1 MYHITL
7 IIFENCMI
15 KILNYSKVD
24 LYELARYVNKQA
36 KAKGA
41 SESDVEIDVDAGT
54 SVSVRL
60 KELESI
66 ALNND
71 KSLSITV
78 YFGKKR
84 GVATTS
90 DFSKEAMESCLNA
103 ACDIAKFT
111 AEDKAFGL
119 PSEKLFPK
127 KEIELD
133 LYHPFDDSQDS
144 MIAKA
149 LVAEKAALSFDK
161 RINNS
166 EGANFSTSNNL
177 FVQANSNGFIGGF
190 PSSRHTISCS
200 VIAKDSSGMQ
210 RDYSYSNARKIS
222 NLQSLEEVG
231 ETSAQRAL
239 NRLMPKPI
247 KTGRYPVIF
256 ESQIATSLI
265 SSIVSA
271 SSGTNQYRKTS
282 FLLNSLDKKI
292 ASENLTINED
302 PYLRYGN
309 ATTYF
314 DGEGVYVKPR
324 VVVDKGYL
332 KGYFLSSY
340 SARRLKMETTG
351 NAGGAHNLIANSSN
365 LSFKELIKKMRRGL
379 IVTELMGQ
387 GLNMV
392 TGDYSRGVAGFW
404 VEGGVIEHPVEEIT
418 IAGNMKDMLLN
429 ITDIGNDTYKNGSQ
443 YIGSVLIGEMTIA
456 SGDK

>member
-1 MYHITL
+1 
-7 IIFENCMI
+7 MI
-15 KILNYSKVD
+15 KILNYSQDD

-41 SESDVEIDVDAGT
+41 SESDVEIDVDSGT

-60 KELESI
+60 KELESVS
-66 ALNND
+66 LNND

-84 GVATTS
+84 GIATTS
-90 DFSKEAMESCLNA
+90 DFSNDAIESCLAA

-111 AEDKAFGL
+111 GEDKAFGL
-119 PSEKLFPK
+119 ASSKLYPK

-133 LYHPFDDSQDS
+133 LYHPFADSHDA
-144 MIAKA
+144 MIVKA

-161 RINNS
+161 RISNS

-210 RDYSYSNARKIS
+210 RDYSYSNSRKIS
-222 NLQSLEEVG
+222 NLQPLEKVG

-256 ESQIATSLI
+256 ESQVATSLI

-302 PYLRYGN
+302 PYLKHGN

-324 VVVDKGYL
+324 VVVDKGFL

-351 NAGGAHNLIANSSN
+351 NAGGAHNLIASSSSN
-365 LSFKELIKKMRRGL
+365 SFKELLKKMGRGL
-379 IVTELMGQ
+379 VVTELMGQ

-404 VEGGVIEHPVEEIT
+404 VEEGVIVHAVEEIT
-418 IAGNMKDMLLN
+418 IAGNMRDMLLN
-429 ITDIGNDTYKNGSQ
+429 ISNIGNDTYRNGSQ
-443 YIGSVLIGEMTIA
+443 YIGSVLIDVMTVA
-456 SGDK
+456 SGK

>member
-7 IIFENCMI
+7 IILKNRMI
-15 KILNYSKVD
+15 KILNYSQDD
-24 LYELARYVNKQA
+24 LYDLARYVNKQA

-41 SESDVEIDVDAGT
+41 SESEVEIDVDSGT

-60 KELESI
+60 KELESVT
-66 ALNND
+66 LNND

-84 GVATTS
+84 GIATTS
-90 DFSKEAMESCLNA
+90 DFSKEAIESCLAA

-111 AEDKAFGL
+111 GEDKAFGL
-119 PSEKLFPK
+119 ASSKLYPK
-127 KEIELD
+127 KDIELD
-133 LYHPFDDSQDS
+133 LYHPFEDSQDA
-144 MIAKA
+144 MIAKV
-149 LVAEKAALSFDK
+149 LVVEKTALSFDK
-161 RINNS
+161 RISNS

-210 RDYSYSNARKIS
+210 RDYSYSNSRKIS
-222 NLQSLEEVG
+222 NLQSLEEIG

-256 ESQIATSLI
+256 ESQVATSLI

-271 SSGTNQYRKTS
+271 SSGSNQYRKSS

-292 ASENLTINED
+292 ASENLSINED
-302 PYLRYGN
+302 PYLKHGN

-324 VVVDKGYL
+324 VVVDKGFL

-340 SARRLKMETTG
+340 SARRLKMQTTG
-351 NAGGAHNLIANSSN
+351 NAGGAHNLIASSSSH
-365 LSFKELIKKMRRGL
+365 SFKELIKKMGRGL
-379 IVTELMGQ
+379 VVTELMGQ

-404 VEGGVIEHPVEEIT
+404 VEEGVIVHAVEEIT
-418 IAGNMKDMLLN
+418 IAGNMRDMLLN
-429 ITDIGNDTYKNGSQ
+429 ISNIGNDTYKNGSQ
-443 YIGSVLIGEMTIA
+443 YIGSVLIDEMTIA
-456 SGDK
+456 SGK

>member
-7 IIFENCMI
+7 IILKNRMI
-15 KILNYSKVD
+15 KILNYSQDD
-24 LYELARYVNKQA
+24 LYDLARYVNKQA
-36 KAKGA
+36 QAKGA
-41 SESDVEIDVDAGT
+41 SESEVEIDVDSGT

-60 KELESI
+60 KELESVT
-66 ALNND
+66 LNND

-84 GVATTS
+84 GIATTS
-90 DFSKEAMESCLNA
+90 DFSKEAIESCLAA

-111 AEDKAFGL
+111 GEDKAFGL
-119 PSEKLFPK
+119 ASSKLYPK
-127 KEIELD
+127 KDIELD
-133 LYHPFDDSQDS
+133 LYHPFEDSHDA
-144 MIAKA
+144 MIAKV
-149 LVAEKAALSFDK
+149 LVVEKTALSFDK
-161 RINNS
+161 RISNS

-210 RDYSYSNARKIS
+210 RDYSYSNSRKIS
-222 NLQSLEEVG
+222 NLQPLEKVG

-256 ESQIATSLI
+256 ESQVATSLI

-302 PYLRYGN
+302 PYLRHGN

-324 VVVDKGYL
+324 VVVDKGFL

-340 SARRLKMETTG
+340 SARRLKMQTTG
-351 NAGGAHNLIANSSN
+351 NAGGAHNLIASFSSH
-365 LSFKELIKKMRRGL
+365 SFKELIKKMGRGL
-379 IVTELMGQ
+379 VVTELMGQ

-404 VEGGVIEHPVEEIT
+404 VEEGVIVHAVEEIT
-418 IAGNMKDMLLN
+418 IAGNMRDMLLN
-429 ITDIGNDTYKNGSQ
+429 ISNIGNDTYKNGSQ
-443 YIGSVLIGEMTIA
+443 YIGSVLIDEMTIA
-456 SGDK
+456 SGN

>member
-1 MYHITL
+1 
-7 IIFENCMI
+7 MI
-15 KILNYSKVD
+15 KILNYSQDD
-24 LYELARYVNKQA
+24 LYDLARYVNKQA
-36 KAKGA
+36 QAKGA
-41 SESDVEIDVDAGT
+41 SESEVEIDVDSGT

-60 KELESI
+60 KELESVT
-66 ALNND
+66 LNND

-84 GVATTS
+84 GIATTS
-90 DFSKEAMESCLNA
+90 DFSKEAIESCLAA

-111 AEDKAFGL
+111 GEDKAFGL
-119 PSEKLFPK
+119 ASSKLYPK
-127 KEIELD
+127 KDIELD
-133 LYHPFDDSQDS
+133 LYHPFEDSQGA
-144 MIAKA
+144 MIAKV
-149 LVAEKAALSFDK
+149 LVVEKTALSFDK
-161 RINNS
+161 RISNS

-210 RDYSYSNARKIS
+210 RDYSYSNSRKIS
-222 NLQSLEEVG
+222 NLQSLEEIG

-256 ESQIATSLI
+256 ESQVATSLV

-271 SSGTNQYRKTS
+271 SSGSNQYRKTS

-302 PYLRYGN
+302 PYLRHGS

-314 DGEGVYVKPR
+314 DGEGVYLKPR
-324 VVVDKGYL
+324 VVVDKGFL

-340 SARRLKMETTG
+340 SARRLKMQTTG
-351 NAGGAHNLIANSSN
+351 NAGGAHNLITSSSSH
-365 LSFKELIKKMRRGL
+365 SFKELIKKMGRGL
-379 IVTELMGQ
+379 VVTELMGQ

-392 TGDYSRGVAGFW
+392 TGDYSRGVVGFW
-404 VEGGVIEHPVEEIT
+404 VEEGVIVHAVEEIT
-418 IAGNMKDMLLN
+418 IAGNMRDMLLN
-429 ITDIGNDTYKNGSQ
+429 ISNIGNDTYKNGSQ
-443 YIGSVLIGEMTIA
+443 YIGSVLIDEMTIA
-456 SGDK
+456 SGK

>member
-7 IIFENCMI
+7 IILKNRMI
-15 KILNYSKVD
+15 KILNYSQDD
-24 LYELARYVNKQA
+24 LYDLARYVNKQA
-36 KAKGA
+36 QAKGA
-41 SESDVEIDVDAGT
+41 SESEVEIDVDSGT

-60 KELESI
+60 KELESVT
-66 ALNND
+66 LNND

-84 GVATTS
+84 GIATTS
-90 DFSKEAMESCLNA
+90 DFSKEAIESCLAA

-111 AEDKAFGL
+111 GEDKAFGL
-119 PSEKLFPK
+119 ASSKLYPK
-127 KEIELD
+127 KDIELD
-133 LYHPFDDSQDS
+133 LYHPFEDSQDA
-144 MIAKA
+144 MIAKV
-149 LVAEKAALSFDK
+149 LVVEKTALSFDK
-161 RINNS
+161 RISNS

-210 RDYSYSNARKIS
+210 RDYSYSNSRKIS
-222 NLQSLEEVG
+222 NLQSLEEIG

-256 ESQIATSLI
+256 ESQVATSLV

-271 SSGTNQYRKTS
+271 SSGSNQYRKTT

-302 PYLRYGN
+302 PYLRHGN

-324 VVVDKGYL
+324 VVVDKGFL

-340 SARRLKMETTG
+340 SARRLKMQTTG
-351 NAGGAHNLIANSSN
+351 NAGGAHNLIASSSSH
-365 LSFKELIKKMRRGL
+365 SFKELIKKMGRGL
-379 IVTELMGQ
+379 VVTELMGQ

-404 VEGGVIEHPVEEIT
+404 VEEGVIVHAVEEIT
-418 IAGNMKDMLLN
+418 IAGNMRDMLLN
-429 ITDIGNDTYKNGSQ
+429 ISNIGNDTYKNGSQ
-443 YIGSVLIGEMTIA
+443 YIGSVLIDEMTIA
-456 SGDK
+456 SGK

>member
-7 IIFENCMI
+7 IILKNRMI
-15 KILNYSKVD
+15 KILNYSQDD
-24 LYELARYVNKQA
+24 LYDLARYVNKQA

-41 SESDVEIDVDAGT
+41 SESEVEIDVDSGT

-60 KELESI
+60 KELESVT
-66 ALNND
+66 LNND

-84 GVATTS
+84 GIATTS
-90 DFSKEAMESCLNA
+90 DFSKEAIESCLAA

-111 AEDKAFGL
+111 GEDKAFGL
-119 PSEKLFPK
+119 ASSKLYPK
-127 KEIELD
+127 KDIELD
-133 LYHPFDDSQDS
+133 LYHPFEDSHDA
-144 MIAKA
+144 MIAKV
-149 LVAEKAALSFDK
+149 LVVEKTALSFDK
-161 RINNS
+161 RISNS

-210 RDYSYSNARKIS
+210 RDYSYSNSRKIS
-222 NLQSLEEVG
+222 NLQSLEEIG

-256 ESQIATSLI
+256 ESQVATSLV

-271 SSGTNQYRKTS
+271 SSGSNQYRKTS

-302 PYLRYGN
+302 PYLRHGN

-324 VVVDKGYL
+324 VVVDKGFL

-340 SARRLKMETTG
+340 SARRLKMQTTG
-351 NAGGAHNLIANSSN
+351 NAGGAHNLIASSSSH
-365 LSFKELIKKMRRGL
+365 SFKELIKKMGRGL
-379 IVTELMGQ
+379 VVTELMGQ

-404 VEGGVIEHPVEEIT
+404 VEEGVIVHAVEEIT
-418 IAGNMKDMLLN
+418 IAGNMRDMLLN
-429 ITDIGNDTYKNGSQ
+429 ISNIGNDTYKNGSQ
-443 YIGSVLIGEMTIA
+443 YIGSVLIDEMTIA
-456 SGDK
+456 SGK

>member
-7 IIFENCMI
+7 IILKNRMI
-15 KILNYSKVD
+15 KILNYSQDD
-24 LYELARYVNKQA
+24 LYDLARYVNKQA
-36 KAKGA
+36 QAKGA
-41 SESDVEIDVDAGT
+41 SESEVEIDVDSGT

-60 KELESI
+60 KELESVT
-66 ALNND
+66 LNND

-84 GVATTS
+84 GIATTS
-90 DFSKEAMESCLNA
+90 DFSKEAIESCLAA

-111 AEDKAFGL
+111 GEDKAFGL
-119 PSEKLFPK
+119 ASSKLYPK
-127 KEIELD
+127 KDIELD
-133 LYHPFDDSQDS
+133 LYHPFEDSHDA
-144 MIAKA
+144 MIAKV
-149 LVAEKAALSFDK
+149 LVVEKTALSFDK
-161 RINNS
+161 RISNS

-210 RDYSYSNARKIS
+210 RDYSYSNSRKIS
-222 NLQSLEEVG
+222 NLQSLEEIG

-256 ESQIATSLI
+256 ESQVATSLV

-271 SSGTNQYRKTS
+271 SSGSNQYRKTS

-302 PYLRYGN
+302 PYLRHGN

-324 VVVDKGYL
+324 VVVDKGFL

-340 SARRLKMETTG
+340 SARRLKMQTTG
-351 NAGGAHNLIANSSN
+351 NAGGAHNLIASSSSH
-365 LSFKELIKKMRRGL
+365 SFKELIKKMGRGL
-379 IVTELMGQ
+379 VVTELMGQ

-404 VEGGVIEHPVEEIT
+404 VEEGVIVHAVEEIT
-418 IAGNMKDMLLN
+418 IAGNMRDMLLN
-429 ITDIGNDTYKNGSQ
+429 ISNIGNDTYKNGSQ
-443 YIGSVLIGEMTIA
+443 YIGSVLIDEMTIA
-456 SGDK
+456 SGK

>member
-7 IIFENCMI
+7 IILKNRMI
-15 KILNYSKVD
+15 KILNYSQDD
-24 LYELARYVNKQA
+24 LYDLARYVNKQA
-36 KAKGA
+36 QAKGA
-41 SESDVEIDVDAGT
+41 SESEVEIDVDSGT

-60 KELESI
+60 KELESVT
-66 ALNND
+66 LNND

-84 GVATTS
+84 GIATTS
-90 DFSKEAMESCLNA
+90 DFSKEAIESCLAA

-111 AEDKAFGL
+111 GEDKAFGL
-119 PSEKLFPK
+119 ASSKLYPK
-127 KEIELD
+127 KDIELD
-133 LYHPFDDSQDS
+133 LYHPFEDSQDA
-144 MIAKA
+144 MIAKV
-149 LVAEKAALSFDK
+149 LVVEKTALSFDK
-161 RINNS
+161 RISNS

-210 RDYSYSNARKIS
+210 RDYSYSNSRKIS
-222 NLQSLEEVG
+222 NLQSLEEIG

-256 ESQIATSLI
+256 ESQVATSLV

-271 SSGTNQYRKTS
+271 SSGSNQYRKTS

-302 PYLRYGN
+302 PYLRHGN

-324 VVVDKGYL
+324 VVVDKGFL

-340 SARRLKMETTG
+340 SARRLKMQTTG
-351 NAGGAHNLIANSSN
+351 NAGGAHNLIASSSSH
-365 LSFKELIKKMRRGL
+365 SFKELIKKMGRGL
-379 IVTELMGQ
+379 VVTELMGQ

-392 TGDYSRGVAGFW
+392 TGDYSRGVA
-404 VEGGVIEHPVEEIT
+404 
-418 IAGNMKDMLLN
+418 
-429 ITDIGNDTYKNGSQ
+429 
-443 YIGSVLIGEMTIA
+443 
-456 SGDK
+456 

>member
-7 IIFENCMI
+7 IILKNRMI
-15 KILNYSKVD
+15 KILNYSQDD
-24 LYELARYVNKQA
+24 LYDLARYVNKQA

-41 SESDVEIDVDAGT
+41 SESEVEIDVDAGT

-66 ALNND
+66 TLNND

-84 GVATTS
+84 GIATTS
-90 DFSKEAMESCLNA
+90 DFSKEAIESCLAA

-111 AEDKAFGL
+111 GEDKAFGL
-119 PSEKLFPK
+119 ASSKLFPK
-127 KEIELD
+127 KEMELD
-133 LYHPFDDSQDS
+133 LYHPFEDSQDA
-144 MIAKA
+144 MIAKV
-149 LVAEKAALSFDK
+149 LVVEKTALSFDK
-161 RINNS
+161 KISNS

-210 RDYSYSNARKIS
+210 RDYSYSNSRKIT
-222 NLQSLEEVG
+222 NLQSLEEIG

-256 ESQIATSLI
+256 ESQVATSLV

-271 SSGTNQYRKTS
+271 SSGSNQYRKTS

-302 PYLRYGN
+302 PYLRHGN

-324 VVVDKGYL
+324 VVVDKGFL

-340 SARRLKMETTG
+340 SARRLKMQTTG
-351 NAGGAHNLIANSSN
+351 NAGGAHNLIASSSSH
-365 LSFKELIKKMRRGL
+365 SFKELIKKMGRGL

-404 VEGGVIEHPVEEIT
+404 VEEGAIVHAVEEIT
-418 IAGNMKDMLLN
+418 IAGNMRDMLLN
-429 ITDIGNDTYKNGSQ
+429 ISNIGNDTYKNGSQ
-443 YIGSVLIGEMTIA
+443 YIGSVLIDEMTIA
-456 SGDK
+456 SGK

>member
-1 MYHITL
+1 
-7 IIFENCMI
+7 MI
-15 KILNYSKVD
+15 KILNYSQDD
-24 LYELARYVNKQA
+24 LYDLARYVNKQA
-36 KAKGA
+36 QAKGA
-41 SESDVEIDVDAGT
+41 SESEVEIDVDSGT

-60 KELESI
+60 KELESVT
-66 ALNND
+66 LNND

-84 GVATTS
+84 GIATTS
-90 DFSKEAMESCLNA
+90 DFSKEAIEFCLAA

-111 AEDKAFGL
+111 GEDKAFGL
-119 PSEKLFPK
+119 ASSKLYPK
-127 KEIELD
+127 KDIELD
-133 LYHPFDDSQDS
+133 LYHPFEDSQDA
-144 MIAKA
+144 MIAKV
-149 LVAEKAALSFDK
+149 LVVEKTALSFDK
-161 RINNS
+161 RISNS

-210 RDYSYSNARKIS
+210 RDYSYSNSRKIS
-222 NLQSLEEVG
+222 NLQSLEEIG

-247 KTGRYPVIF
+247 KTDRYPVIF
-256 ESQIATSLI
+256 ESQVATSLV

-271 SSGTNQYRKTS
+271 SSGSNQYRKTS

-302 PYLRYGN
+302 PYLRHGN

-324 VVVDKGYL
+324 VVVDKGFL

-340 SARRLKMETTG
+340 SARRLKMQTTG
-351 NAGGAHNLIANSSN
+351 NAGGAHNLIASFSSH
-365 LSFKELIKKMRRGL
+365 SFKELIKKMGRGL
-379 IVTELMGQ
+379 VVTELMGQ

-404 VEGGVIEHPVEEIT
+404 VEEGVIVHAVEEIT
-418 IAGNMKDMLLN
+418 IAGNMRDMLLN
-429 ITDIGNDTYKNGSQ
+429 ISNIGNDTYKNGSQ
-443 YIGSVLIGEMTIA
+443 YIGSVLIDEMTIA
-456 SGDK
+456 SGK

>member
-7 IIFENCMI
+7 IILKNRMI
-15 KILNYSKVD
+15 KILNYSQDD
-24 LYELARYVNKQA
+24 LYDLARYVNKQA
-36 KAKGA
+36 QAKGA
-41 SESDVEIDVDAGT
+41 SETEVEIDVDSGT

-60 KELESI
+60 KELESVT
-66 ALNND
+66 LNND

-84 GVATTS
+84 GIATTS
-90 DFSKEAMESCLNA
+90 DFSKEAIESCLAA

-111 AEDKAFGL
+111 GEDKAFGL
-119 PSEKLFPK
+119 ASSKLYPK
-127 KEIELD
+127 KDIELD
-133 LYHPFDDSQDS
+133 LYHPFEDSQDA
-144 MIAKA
+144 MIAKV
-149 LVAEKAALSFDK
+149 LIVEKTALSFDK
-161 RINNS
+161 RISNS

-210 RDYSYSNARKIS
+210 RDYSYSNSRKIS
-222 NLQSLEEVG
+222 NLQSLEEIG

-256 ESQIATSLI
+256 ESQVATSLV

-271 SSGTNQYRKTS
+271 SSGSNQYRKTS

-302 PYLRYGN
+302 PYLKHGN

-324 VVVDKGYL
+324 VVVDKGFL

-340 SARRLKMETTG
+340 SARRLKMQTTG
-351 NAGGAHNLIANSSN
+351 NAGGAHNLIASFSSH
-365 LSFKELIKKMRRGL
+365 SFKELIKKMGRGL
-379 IVTELMGQ
+379 VVTELMGQ

-404 VEGGVIEHPVEEIT
+404 VEEGVIVHAVEEIT
-418 IAGNMKDMLLN
+418 IAGNMRDMLLN
-429 ITDIGNDTYKNGSQ
+429 ISNIGNDTYKNGSQ
-443 YIGSVLIGEMTIA
+443 YIGSVLIDEMTIA
-456 SGDK
+456 SGK

>member
-7 IIFENCMI
+7 IILKNRMI
-15 KILNYSKVD
+15 KILNYSQDD
-24 LYELARYVNKQA
+24 LYDLARYVNKQA

-41 SESDVEIDVDAGT
+41 SESEVEIDVDAGT

-66 ALNND
+66 TLNND

-84 GVATTS
+84 GIATTS
-90 DFSKEAMESCLNA
+90 DFSKEAIESCLAA

-111 AEDKAFGL
+111 GEDKAFGL
-119 PSEKLFPK
+119 ASSKLYPK
-127 KEIELD
+127 KEMELD
-133 LYHPFDDSQDS
+133 LYHPFEDSQDA
-144 MIAKA
+144 MIAKV
-149 LVAEKAALSFDK
+149 LVVEKTALSFDK
-161 RINNS
+161 KISNS

-210 RDYSYSNARKIS
+210 RDYSYSNSRKIT
-222 NLQSLEEVG
+222 NLQSLEEIG

-256 ESQIATSLI
+256 ESQVATSLV

-271 SSGTNQYRKTS
+271 SSGSNQYRKTS

-302 PYLRYGN
+302 PYLRHGN

-324 VVVDKGYL
+324 VVVDKGFL

-340 SARRLKMETTG
+340 SARRLKMQTTG
-351 NAGGAHNLIANSSN
+351 NAGGAHNLIASSSSH
-365 LSFKELIKKMRRGL
+365 SFKELIKKMGRGL

-404 VEGGVIEHPVEEIT
+404 VEEGAIVHAVEEIT
-418 IAGNMKDMLLN
+418 IAGNMRDMLLN
-429 ITDIGNDTYKNGSQ
+429 ISNIGNDTYKNGSQ
-443 YIGSVLIGEMTIA
+443 YIGSVLIDEMTIA
-456 SGDK
+456 SGK

>member
-7 IIFENCMI
+7 IILKNRMI
-15 KILNYSKVD
+15 KILNYSQDD
-24 LYELARYVNKQA
+24 LYDLARYVNKQA
-36 KAKGA
+36 QAKGA
-41 SESDVEIDVDAGT
+41 SETEVEIDVDSGT

-60 KELESI
+60 KELESVT
-66 ALNND
+66 LNND

-84 GVATTS
+84 GIATTS
-90 DFSKEAMESCLNA
+90 DFSKEAIESCLTA

-111 AEDKAFGL
+111 GEDKAFGL
-119 PSEKLFPK
+119 ASSKLFPK

-133 LYHPFDDSQDS
+133 LYHPFKDSQDA
-144 MIAKA
+144 MVAKV
-149 LVAEKAALSFDK
+149 LVVEKTALSFDK
-161 RINNS
+161 RISNS

-210 RDYSYSNARKIS
+210 RDYSYSNSRKIS
-222 NLQSLEEVG
+222 NLQSLEEIG

-256 ESQIATSLI
+256 ESQVATSLV

-271 SSGTNQYRKTS
+271 SSGSNQYRKTS

-302 PYLRYGN
+302 PYLRHGN

-324 VVVDKGYL
+324 VVVDKGFL

-340 SARRLKMETTG
+340 SARRLKMQTTG
-351 NAGGAHNLIANSSN
+351 NAGGAHNLIASFSSH
-365 LSFKELIKKMRRGL
+365 SFKELIQKMGRGL
-379 IVTELMGQ
+379 VVTELMGQ

-404 VEGGVIEHPVEEIT
+404 VEEGVIVHAVEEIT
-418 IAGNMKDMLLN
+418 IAGNMRDMLLN
-429 ITDIGNDTYKNGSQ
+429 ISNIGNDTYKNGSQ
-443 YIGSVLIGEMTIA
+443 YIGSVLIDEMTIA
-456 SGDK
+456 SGK

>member
-7 IIFENCMI
+7 IILKNRMI
-15 KILNYSKVD
+15 KILNYSQDD
-24 LYELARYVNKQA
+24 LYDLARYVNKQA
-36 KAKGA
+36 QAKGA
-41 SESDVEIDVDAGT
+41 SESEVEIDVDSGT

-60 KELESI
+60 KELESVT
-66 ALNND
+66 LNND

-84 GVATTS
+84 GIATTS
-90 DFSKEAMESCLNA
+90 DFSKEAIESCLAA

-111 AEDKAFGL
+111 GEDKAFGL
-119 PSEKLFPK
+119 ASSKLYPK
-127 KEIELD
+127 KDIELD
-133 LYHPFDDSQDS
+133 LYHPFEDSQDA
-144 MIAKA
+144 MIAKV
-149 LVAEKAALSFDK
+149 LVVEKTALSFDK
-161 RINNS
+161 RISNS

-210 RDYSYSNARKIS
+210 RDYSYSNSRKIS
-222 NLQSLEEVG
+222 NLQSLEEIG

-256 ESQIATSLI
+256 ESQVATSLV

-271 SSGTNQYRKTS
+271 SSGSNQYRKTS

-302 PYLRYGN
+302 PYLRHGN

-324 VVVDKGYL
+324 VVVDKGFL

-340 SARRLKMETTG
+340 SARRLKMQTTG
-351 NAGGAHNLIANSSN
+351 NAGGAHNLIASSSSH
-365 LSFKELIKKMRRGL
+365 SFKELIKKMGRGL
-379 IVTELMGQ
+379 VVTELMGQ

-404 VEGGVIEHPVEEIT
+404 VEEGAIVHAVEEIT
-418 IAGNMKDMLLN
+418 IAGNMRDMLLN
-429 ITDIGNDTYKNGSQ
+429 ISNIGNDTYKNGSQ
-443 YIGSVLIGEMTIA
+443 YIGSVLIDEMTIA
-456 SGDK
+456 SGK

>member
-7 IIFENCMI
+7 IILKNRMI
-15 KILNYSKVD
+15 KILNYSQDD
-24 LYELARYVNKQA
+24 LYDLARYVNKQA
-36 KAKGA
+36 QAKGA
-41 SESDVEIDVDAGT
+41 SESEVEIDVDSGT

-60 KELESI
+60 KELESVT
-66 ALNND
+66 LNND

-84 GVATTS
+84 GIATTS
-90 DFSKEAMESCLNA
+90 DFSKEAIESCLAA

-111 AEDKAFGL
+111 GEDKAFGL
-119 PSEKLFPK
+119 ASSKLYPK
-127 KEIELD
+127 KDIELD
-133 LYHPFDDSQDS
+133 LYHPFEDSHDA
-144 MIAKA
+144 MIAKV
-149 LVAEKAALSFDK
+149 LVVEKTALSFDK
-161 RINNS
+161 RISNS

-210 RDYSYSNARKIS
+210 RDYSYSNSRKIS
-222 NLQSLEEVG
+222 NLQSLEEIG

-256 ESQIATSLI
+256 ESQVATSLV

-271 SSGTNQYRKTS
+271 SSGSNQYRKTS

-302 PYLRYGN
+302 PYLRHGN

-324 VVVDKGYL
+324 VVVDKGFL

-340 SARRLKMETTG
+340 SARRLKMQTTG
-351 NAGGAHNLIANSSN
+351 NAGGAHNLIASFSSH
-365 LSFKELIKKMRRGL
+365 SFKELIKKMGRGL

-404 VEGGVIEHPVEEIT
+404 VEEGVIVHAVEEIT
-418 IAGNMKDMLLN
+418 IAGNMRDMLLN
-429 ITDIGNDTYKNGSQ
+429 ISNIGNDTYKNGSQ
-443 YIGSVLIGEMTIA
+443 YIGSVLIDEMTIA
-456 SGDK
+456 SGK

>member
-7 IIFENCMI
+7 TILKNRMI
-15 KILNYSKVD
+15 KILNYSQDD
-24 LYELARYVNKQA
+24 LYDLARYVNKQA
-36 KAKGA
+36 QAKGA
-41 SESDVEIDVDAGT
+41 SESEVEIDVDSGT

-60 KELESI
+60 KELESVT
-66 ALNND
+66 LNND

-84 GVATTS
+84 GIATTS
-90 DFSKEAMESCLNA
+90 DFSKEAIESCLTA

-111 AEDKAFGL
+111 GEDKAFGL
-119 PSEKLFPK
+119 ASSKLYPK
-127 KEIELD
+127 KDIELD
-133 LYHPFDDSQDS
+133 LYHPFEDSQDA
-144 MIAKA
+144 MIAKV
-149 LVAEKAALSFDK
+149 LVVEKTALSFDK
-161 RINNS
+161 RISNS

-210 RDYSYSNARKIS
+210 RDYSYSNSRKIS
-222 NLQSLEEVG
+222 NLQSLEEIG

-256 ESQIATSLI
+256 ESQVATSLV

-271 SSGTNQYRKTS
+271 SSGSNQYRKTS

-302 PYLRYGN
+302 PYLRHGN

-324 VVVDKGYL
+324 VVVDKGFL

-340 SARRLKMETTG
+340 SARRLKMQTTG
-351 NAGGAHNLIANSSN
+351 NAGGAHNLIASSSSH
-365 LSFKELIKKMRRGL
+365 SFKELIKKMGRGL
-379 IVTELMGQ
+379 VVTELMGQ

-404 VEGGVIEHPVEEIT
+404 VEEGVIVHAVEEIT
-418 IAGNMKDMLLN
+418 IAGNMRDMLLN
-429 ITDIGNDTYKNGSQ
+429 ISNIGNDTYKNGSQ
-443 YIGSVLIGEMTIA
+443 YIGSVLIDEMTIA
-456 SGDK
+456 SGK

>member
-7 IIFENCMI
+7 IILKNRMI
-15 KILNYSKVD
+15 KILNYSQDD
-24 LYELARYVNKQA
+24 LYDLARYVNKQA
-36 KAKGA
+36 QAKGA
-41 SESDVEIDVDAGT
+41 SESEVEIDVDSGT

-60 KELESI
+60 KELESVT
-66 ALNND
+66 LNND

-84 GVATTS
+84 GIATTS
-90 DFSKEAMESCLNA
+90 DFSKEAIESCLAA

-111 AEDKAFGL
+111 GEDKAFGL
-119 PSEKLFPK
+119 ASSKLYPK
-127 KEIELD
+127 KDIELD
-133 LYHPFDDSQDS
+133 LYHPFEDSQDA
-144 MIAKA
+144 MIAKV
-149 LVAEKAALSFDK
+149 LVVEKTALSFDK
-161 RINNS
+161 RISNS

-210 RDYSYSNARKIS
+210 RDYSYSNSRKIS
-222 NLQSLEEVG
+222 NLQSLEEIG

-256 ESQIATSLI
+256 ESQVATSLI

-271 SSGTNQYRKTS
+271 SSGSNQYRKSS

-292 ASENLTINED
+292 ASENLSINED
-302 PYLRYGN
+302 PYLKHGN

-324 VVVDKGYL
+324 VVVEKGFL

-340 SARRLKMETTG
+340 SARRLKMQTTG
-351 NAGGAHNLIANSSN
+351 NAGGAHNLIASSSSH
-365 LSFKELIKKMRRGL
+365 SFKELIKKMGRGL
-379 IVTELMGQ
+379 VVTELMGQ

-404 VEGGVIEHPVEEIT
+404 VEEGVIVHAVEEIT
-418 IAGNMKDMLLN
+418 IAGNMRDMLLN
-429 ITDIGNDTYKNGSQ
+429 ISNIGNDTYKNGSQ
-443 YIGSVLIGEMTIA
+443 YIGSVLIDEMTIA
-456 SGDK
+456 SGK

>member
-1 MYHITL
+1 
-7 IIFENCMI
+7 MI
-15 KILNYSKVD
+15 KILNYSQDD
-24 LYELARYVNKQA
+24 LYDLARYVNKQA
-36 KAKGA
+36 QAKGA
-41 SESDVEIDVDAGT
+41 SESEVEIDVDSGT

-60 KELESI
+60 KELESVT
-66 ALNND
+66 LNND

-84 GVATTS
+84 GIATTS
-90 DFSKEAMESCLNA
+90 DFSKEAIESCLAA

-111 AEDKAFGL
+111 GEDKAFGL
-119 PSEKLFPK
+119 ASSKLYPK
-127 KEIELD
+127 KDIELD
-133 LYHPFDDSQDS
+133 LYHPFEDSHDA
-144 MIAKA
+144 MIAKV
-149 LVAEKAALSFDK
+149 LVVEKTALSFDK
-161 RINNS
+161 RISNS

-210 RDYSYSNARKIS
+210 RDYSYSNSRKIS
-222 NLQSLEEVG
+222 NLQSLEEIG

-256 ESQIATSLI
+256 ESQVATSLV

-271 SSGTNQYRKTS
+271 SSGSNQYRKTS

-302 PYLRYGN
+302 PYLRHGN

-324 VVVDKGYL
+324 VVVDKGFL

-340 SARRLKMETTG
+340 SARRLKMQTTG
-351 NAGGAHNLIANSSN
+351 NAGGAHNLIASSSSH
-365 LSFKELIKKMRRGL
+365 SFKELIKKMGRGL
-379 IVTELMGQ
+379 VVTELMGQ

-404 VEGGVIEHPVEEIT
+404 VEEGVIVHAVEEIT
-418 IAGNMKDMLLN
+418 IAGNMRDMLLN
-429 ITDIGNDTYKNGSQ
+429 ISNIGNDTYKNGSQ
-443 YIGSVLIGEMTIA
+443 YIGSVLIDEMTIA
-456 SGDK
+456 SGN

>member
-1 MYHITL
+1 
-7 IIFENCMI
+7 MI
-15 KILNYSKVD
+15 KILNYAQAD
-24 LYELARYVNKQA
+24 LYELAESVNKQA
-36 KAKGA
+36 RAKGA
-41 SESDVEIDVDAGT
+41 SESDVEIDIDSGT
-54 SVSVRL
+54 SVSVRM
-60 KELESI
+60 KKLESVS
-66 ALNND
+66 LNND

-90 DFSKEAMESCLNA
+90 DFSKDAITSCIEA

-111 AEDKAFGL
+111 GEDKAFGL
-119 PSEKLFPK
+119 ASSALFPK
-127 KEIELD
+127 KKIELD
-133 LYHPFDDSQDS
+133 LYHPFEESQDS
-144 MIAKA
+144 MITKA
-149 LVAEKAALSFDK
+149 LTAEKAALGFDK
-161 RINNS
+161 RVSNS

-190 PSSRHTISCS
+190 PSSRHIISCS
-200 VIAKDSSGMQ
+200 VIAKDNSGMQ

-222 NLQSLEEVG
+222 NLKALKEVG
-231 ETSAQRAL
+231 EDSAKRAL
-239 NRLMPKPI
+239 MRLMPKPI

-256 ESQIATSLI
+256 ESRVATSLL

-282 FLLNSLDKKI
+282 FLLNSLNKKI
-292 ASENLTINED
+292 ASESLTVHED
-302 PYLRYGN
+302 PYLKHGN

-314 DGEGVYVKPR
+314 DGDGVHVKPR
-324 VVVDKGYL
+324 IVIDKGYL

-351 NAGGAHNLIANSSN
+351 NAGGAHNLIVNSS
-365 LSFKELIKKMRRGL
+365 SFTFERLLKKMGRGL
-379 IVTELMGQ
+379 VVTELLGQ

-404 VEGGVIEHPVEEIT
+404 VENGAIVHPVEEIT

-429 ITDIGNDTYKNGSQ
+429 ISNIGNDTYINSSQ
-443 YIGSVLIGEMTIA
+443 YIGSVLIDDMTIA
-456 SGDK
+456 SGN

>member
-1 MYHITL
+1 
-7 IIFENCMI
+7 MI
-15 KILNYSKVD
+15 KILNYSQDD
-24 LYELARYVNKQA
+24 LYDLARYVNKQA
-36 KAKGA
+36 QAKGA
-41 SESDVEIDVDAGT
+41 SESEVEIDVDSGT

-60 KELESI
+60 KELESVT
-66 ALNND
+66 LNND

-84 GVATTS
+84 GIATTS
-90 DFSKEAMESCLNA
+90 DFSKEAIESCLAA

-111 AEDKAFGL
+111 GEDKAFGL
-119 PSEKLFPK
+119 ASSKLYPK
-127 KEIELD
+127 KDIELD
-133 LYHPFDDSQDS
+133 LYHPFEDSQDA
-144 MIAKA
+144 MIAKV
-149 LVAEKAALSFDK
+149 LIVEKTALSFDK
-161 RINNS
+161 RISNS

-210 RDYSYSNARKIS
+210 RDYSYSNSRKIS
-222 NLQSLEEVG
+222 NLQSLEEIG

-256 ESQIATSLI
+256 ESQVATSLI

-271 SSGTNQYRKTS
+271 SSGSNQYRKSS

-292 ASENLTINED
+292 ASENLSINED
-302 PYLRYGN
+302 PYLKHGN

-324 VVVDKGYL
+324 VVVDKGFL

-340 SARRLKMETTG
+340 SARRLKMQTTG
-351 NAGGAHNLIANSSN
+351 NAGGAHNLIASSSSH
-365 LSFKELIKKMRRGL
+365 SFKELIKKMGRGL
-379 IVTELMGQ
+379 VVTELMGQ

-404 VEGGVIEHPVEEIT
+404 VEEGVIVHAVEEIT
-418 IAGNMKDMLLN
+418 IAGNMRDMLLN
-429 ITDIGNDTYKNGSQ
+429 ISNIGNDTYKNGSQ
-443 YIGSVLIGEMTIA
+443 YIGSVLIDEMTIA
-456 SGDK
+456 SGK

>member
-7 IIFENCMI
+7 IVFENCMI
-15 KILNYSKVD
+15 KILNYSKEA

-60 KELESI
+60 KELESVS
-66 ALNND
+66 LNND

-90 DFSKEAMESCLNA
+90 DFSKEAIELCLAA

-111 AEDKAFGL
+111 GEDQAFGL
-119 PSEKLFPK
+119 ASSKLFPK

-133 LYHPFDDSQDS
+133 LYHPFIDSQDA

-149 LVAEKAALSFDK
+149 LVAETAALSFDK

-166 EGANFSTSNNL
+166 EGANFTTSNNL

-231 ETSAQRAL
+231 ESSAQRAI

-256 ESQIATSLI
+256 ESQVATSLI

-302 PYLRYGN
+302 PYLKHGN

-324 VVVDKGYL
+324 VVVDKGFL
-332 KGYFLSSY
+332 RGYFLSSY
-340 SARRLKMETTG
+340 SARRLKMQTTG
-351 NAGGAHNLIANSSN
+351 NAGGAHNLVTTSSSH
-365 LSFKELIKKMRRGL
+365 SFKELLKKMGRGL
-379 IVTELMGQ
+379 LVTELMGQ
-387 GLNMV
+387 GLNIV

-404 VEGGVIEHPVEEIT
+404 VEEGAVVHPVEEIT
-418 IAGNMKDMLLN
+418 IAGNMRDMLLN
-429 ITDIGNDTYKNGSQ
+429 ISAIGNDTYKNGSQ
-443 YIGSVLIGEMTIA
+443 YVGSVLIDEMTIA
-456 SGDK
+456 SGK

>member
-7 IIFENCMI
+7 IILKNRMI
-15 KILNYSKVD
+15 KILNYSQDD
-24 LYELARYVNKQA
+24 LYDLARYVNKQA
-36 KAKGA
+36 QAKGA
-41 SESDVEIDVDAGT
+41 SESEVEIDVDSGT

-60 KELESI
+60 KELESVT
-66 ALNND
+66 LNND

-84 GVATTS
+84 GIATTS
-90 DFSKEAMESCLNA
+90 DFSKEAIESCLAA

-111 AEDKAFGL
+111 GEDKAFGL
-119 PSEKLFPK
+119 ASSKLYPK
-127 KEIELD
+127 KDIELD
-133 LYHPFDDSQDS
+133 LYHPFEDSQDA
-144 MIAKA
+144 MIAKV
-149 LVAEKAALSFDK
+149 LIVEKTALSFDK
-161 RINNS
+161 RISNS

-210 RDYSYSNARKIS
+210 RDYSYSNSRKIS
-222 NLQSLEEVG
+222 NLQSLEEIG

-256 ESQIATSLI
+256 ESQVATSLI

-271 SSGTNQYRKTS
+271 SSGSNQYRKSS

-292 ASENLTINED
+292 ASENLSINED
-302 PYLRYGN
+302 PYLKHGN

-324 VVVDKGYL
+324 VVVDKGFL

-340 SARRLKMETTG
+340 SARRLKMQTTG
-351 NAGGAHNLIANSSN
+351 NAGGAHNLIASSSSH
-365 LSFKELIKKMRRGL
+365 SFKELIKKMGRGL
-379 IVTELMGQ
+379 VVTELMGQ

-404 VEGGVIEHPVEEIT
+404 VEEGVIVHAVEEIT
-418 IAGNMKDMLLN
+418 IAGNMRDMLLN
-429 ITDIGNDTYKNGSQ
+429 ISNIGNDTYKNGSQ
-443 YIGSVLIGEMTIA
+443 YIGSVLIDEMTIA
-456 SGDK
+456 SGK

>member
-7 IIFENCMI
+7 IILKNRMI
-15 KILNYSKVD
+15 KILNYSQDD
-24 LYELARYVNKQA
+24 LYGLARYVNKQA
-36 KAKGA
+36 QAKGA
-41 SESDVEIDVDAGT
+41 SESEVEIDVDSGT

-60 KELESI
+60 KELESVT
-66 ALNND
+66 LNND

-84 GVATTS
+84 GIATTS
-90 DFSKEAMESCLNA
+90 DFSKEAIESCLAA

-111 AEDKAFGL
+111 GEDKAFGL
-119 PSEKLFPK
+119 ASSKLYPK
-127 KEIELD
+127 KDIELD
-133 LYHPFDDSQDS
+133 LYHPFEDSQDA
-144 MIAKA
+144 MIAKV
-149 LVAEKAALSFDK
+149 LVVEKTALSFDK
-161 RINNS
+161 RISNS

-210 RDYSYSNARKIS
+210 RDYSYSNSRKIS
-222 NLQSLEEVG
+222 NLQSLEEIG

-256 ESQIATSLI
+256 ESQVATSLI

-271 SSGTNQYRKTS
+271 SSGSNQYRKSS

-292 ASENLTINED
+292 ASENLSINED
-302 PYLRYGN
+302 PYLKHGN

-324 VVVDKGYL
+324 VVVDKGFL

-340 SARRLKMETTG
+340 SARRLKMQTTG
-351 NAGGAHNLIANSSN
+351 NAGGAHNLIASFSSH
-365 LSFKELIKKMRRGL
+365 SFKELIQKMGRGL
-379 IVTELMGQ
+379 VVTELMGQ

-404 VEGGVIEHPVEEIT
+404 VEEGVIVHAVEEIT
-418 IAGNMKDMLLN
+418 IAGNMRDMLLN
-429 ITDIGNDTYKNGSQ
+429 ISNIGNDTYKNGSQ
-443 YIGSVLIGEMTIA
+443 YIGSVLIDEMTIA
-456 SGDK
+456 SGK

>member
-7 IIFENCMI
+7 IILKNRMI
-15 KILNYSKVD
+15 KILNYSQDD
-24 LYELARYVNKQA
+24 LYDLARYVNKQA
-36 KAKGA
+36 QAKGA
-41 SESDVEIDVDAGT
+41 SESEVEIDVDSGT

-60 KELESI
+60 KELESVT
-66 ALNND
+66 LNND

-84 GVATTS
+84 GIATTS
-90 DFSKEAMESCLNA
+90 DFSKEAIESCLAA

-111 AEDKAFGL
+111 GEDKAFGL
-119 PSEKLFPK
+119 ASSKLYPK
-127 KEIELD
+127 KDIELD
-133 LYHPFDDSQDS
+133 LYHPFEDSHDA
-144 MIAKA
+144 MIAKV
-149 LVAEKAALSFDK
+149 LVVEKTALSFDK
-161 RINNS
+161 RISNS

-210 RDYSYSNARKIS
+210 RDYSYSNSRKIS
-222 NLQSLEEVG
+222 NLQSLEEIG

-256 ESQIATSLI
+256 ESQVATSLV

-271 SSGTNQYRKTS
+271 SSGSNQYRKTS

-302 PYLRYGN
+302 PYLKHGN

-324 VVVDKGYL
+324 VVVDKGFL

-340 SARRLKMETTG
+340 SARRLKMQTTG
-351 NAGGAHNLIANSSN
+351 NAGGAHNLIASFSSH
-365 LSFKELIKKMRRGL
+365 SFKELIKKMGRGL
-379 IVTELMGQ
+379 VVTELMGQ

-404 VEGGVIEHPVEEIT
+404 VEEGVIVHAVEEIT
-418 IAGNMKDMLLN
+418 IAGNMRDMLLN
-429 ITDIGNDTYKNGSQ
+429 ISNIGNDTYKNGSQ
-443 YIGSVLIGEMTIA
+443 YIGSVLIDEMTIA
-456 SGDK
+456 SGK

>member
-1 MYHITL
+1 
-7 IIFENCMI
+7 MI
-15 KILNYSKVD
+15 KILNYSQDD
-24 LYELARYVNKQA
+24 LYDLARYVNKQA
-36 KAKGA
+36 QAKGA
-41 SESDVEIDVDAGT
+41 SESEVEIDVDSGT

-60 KELESI
+60 KELESVT
-66 ALNND
+66 LNND

-84 GVATTS
+84 GIATTS
-90 DFSKEAMESCLNA
+90 DFSKEAIESCLAA

-111 AEDKAFGL
+111 GEDKAFGL
-119 PSEKLFPK
+119 ASSKLYPK
-127 KEIELD
+127 KDIELD
-133 LYHPFDDSQDS
+133 LYHPFEDSQDA
-144 MIAKA
+144 MIAKV
-149 LVAEKAALSFDK
+149 LVVEKTALSFDK
-161 RINNS
+161 RISNS

-210 RDYSYSNARKIS
+210 RDYSYSNSRKIS
-222 NLQSLEEVG
+222 NLQSLEEIG

-256 ESQIATSLI
+256 ESQVATSLV

-271 SSGTNQYRKTS
+271 SSGSNQYRKTS

-292 ASENLTINED
+292 ASENLSINED
-302 PYLRYGN
+302 PYLKHGN

-324 VVVDKGYL
+324 VVVEKGFL

-340 SARRLKMETTG
+340 SARRLKMQTTG
-351 NAGGAHNLIANSSN
+351 NAGGAHNLIASSSSH
-365 LSFKELIKKMRRGL
+365 SFKELIKKMGRGL
-379 IVTELMGQ
+379 VVTELMGQ

-404 VEGGVIEHPVEEIT
+404 VEEGVIVHAVEEIT
-418 IAGNMKDMLLN
+418 IAGNMRDMLLN
-429 ITDIGNDTYKNGSQ
+429 ISNIGNDTYKNGSQ
-443 YIGSVLIGEMTIA
+443 YIGSVLIDEMTIA
-456 SGDK
+456 SGK

>member
-7 IIFENCMI
+7 IILKNRMI
-15 KILNYSKVD
+15 KILNYSQDD
-24 LYELARYVNKQA
+24 LYDLARYVNKQA

-41 SESDVEIDVDAGT
+41 SESEVEIDVDAGT

-60 KELESI
+60 KELESVT
-66 ALNND
+66 LNND

-84 GVATTS
+84 GIATTS
-90 DFSKEAMESCLNA
+90 DFSKEAIESCLAA

-111 AEDKAFGL
+111 GEDKAFGL
-119 PSEKLFPK
+119 ASSKLYPK
-127 KEIELD
+127 KDIELD
-133 LYHPFDDSQDS
+133 LYHPFEDSQDA
-144 MIAKA
+144 MIAKV
-149 LVAEKAALSFDK
+149 LVVEKTALSFDK
-161 RINNS
+161 RISNS

-210 RDYSYSNARKIS
+210 RDYSYSNSRKIS
-222 NLQSLEEVG
+222 NLQSLEEIG

-256 ESQIATSLI
+256 ESQVATSLV

-271 SSGTNQYRKTS
+271 SSGSNQYRKTS

-302 PYLRYGN
+302 PYLRHGN

-324 VVVDKGYL
+324 VVVDKGFL

-340 SARRLKMETTG
+340 SARRLKMQTTG
-351 NAGGAHNLIANSSN
+351 NAGGAHNLIASSSSH
-365 LSFKELIKKMRRGL
+365 SFKELIKKMGRGL
-379 IVTELMGQ
+379 VVTELMGQ

-404 VEGGVIEHPVEEIT
+404 VEEGVIVHAVEEIT
-418 IAGNMKDMLLN
+418 IAGNMRDMLLN
-429 ITDIGNDTYKNGSQ
+429 ISNIGNDTYKNGSQ
-443 YIGSVLIGEMTIA
+443 YIGSVLIDEMTIA
-456 SGDK
+456 SGK

>member
-7 IIFENCMI
+7 IILKNRMI
-15 KILNYSKVD
+15 KILNYSQDD
-24 LYELARYVNKQA
+24 LYDLARYVNKQA
-36 KAKGA
+36 QAKGA
-41 SESDVEIDVDAGT
+41 SESEVEIDVDSGT

-60 KELESI
+60 KELESVT
-66 ALNND
+66 LNND

-84 GVATTS
+84 GIATTS
-90 DFSKEAMESCLNA
+90 DFSKEAIESCLAA

-111 AEDKAFGL
+111 GEDKAFGL
-119 PSEKLFPK
+119 ASSKLYPK
-127 KEIELD
+127 KDIELD
-133 LYHPFDDSQDS
+133 LYHPFEDSQDA
-144 MIAKA
+144 MIAKV
-149 LVAEKAALSFDK
+149 LVVEKTALSFDK
-161 RINNS
+161 RISNS

-210 RDYSYSNARKIS
+210 RDYSYSNSRKIS
-222 NLQSLEEVG
+222 NLQSLEEIG

-256 ESQIATSLI
+256 ESQVATSLI

-271 SSGTNQYRKTS
+271 SSGSNQYRKSS

-292 ASENLTINED
+292 ASENLSINED
-302 PYLRYGN
+302 PYLKHGN

-324 VVVDKGYL
+324 VVVDKGFL

-340 SARRLKMETTG
+340 SARRLKMQTTG
-351 NAGGAHNLIANSSN
+351 NAGGAHNLIASSSSH
-365 LSFKELIKKMRRGL
+365 SFKELIKKMGRGL
-379 IVTELMGQ
+379 VVTELMGQ

-404 VEGGVIEHPVEEIT
+404 VEEGVIVHAVEEIT
-418 IAGNMKDMLLN
+418 IAGNMRDMLLN
-429 ITDIGNDTYKNGSQ
+429 ISNIGNDTYKNGSQ
-443 YIGSVLIGEMTIA
+443 YIGSVLIDEMTIA
-456 SGDK
+456 SGK

>member
-7 IIFENCMI
+7 IILKNRMI
-15 KILNYSKVD
+15 KILNYSQDD
-24 LYELARYVNKQA
+24 LYDLARYVNKQA
-36 KAKGA
+36 QAKGA
-41 SESDVEIDVDAGT
+41 SESEVEIDVDSGT

-60 KELESI
+60 KELESVT
-66 ALNND
+66 LNND

-84 GVATTS
+84 GIATTS
-90 DFSKEAMESCLNA
+90 DFSKEAIESCLAA

-111 AEDKAFGL
+111 GEDKAFGL
-119 PSEKLFPK
+119 ASSKLYPK
-127 KEIELD
+127 KDIELD
-133 LYHPFDDSQDS
+133 LYHPFEDSQDA
-144 MIAKA
+144 MIAKV
-149 LVAEKAALSFDK
+149 LVVEKTALSFDK
-161 RINNS
+161 RISNS

-210 RDYSYSNARKIS
+210 RDYSYSNSRKIS
-222 NLQSLEEVG
+222 NLQSLEEIG

-256 ESQIATSLI
+256 ESQVAPSLV

-271 SSGTNQYRKTS
+271 SSGSNQYRKSS

-302 PYLRYGN
+302 PYLKHGN

-324 VVVDKGYL
+324 VVVDKGFL

-340 SARRLKMETTG
+340 SARRLKMQTTG
-351 NAGGAHNLIANSSN
+351 NAGGAHNLIASSSSH
-365 LSFKELIKKMRRGL
+365 SFKELIKKMGRGL
-379 IVTELMGQ
+379 VVTELMGQ

-404 VEGGVIEHPVEEIT
+404 VEEGVIVHAVEEIT
-418 IAGNMKDMLLN
+418 IAGNMRDMLLN
-429 ITDIGNDTYKNGSQ
+429 ISNIGNDTYKNGSQ
-443 YIGSVLIGEMTIA
+443 YIGSVLIDEMTIA
-456 SGDK
+456 SGK

>member
-7 IIFENCMI
+7 ITLKNRMI
-15 KILNYSKVD
+15 KILNYSQDD
-24 LYELARYVNKQA
+24 LYDLARYVNKQA
-36 KAKGA
+36 QAKGA
-41 SESDVEIDVDAGT
+41 SESEVEIDVDSGT

-60 KELESI
+60 KELESVT
-66 ALNND
+66 LNND

-84 GVATTS
+84 GIATTS
-90 DFSKEAMESCLNA
+90 DFSKEAIESCLAA

-111 AEDKAFGL
+111 GEDKAFGL
-119 PSEKLFPK
+119 ASSKLYPK
-127 KEIELD
+127 KDIELD
-133 LYHPFDDSQDS
+133 LYHPFEDSQDA
-144 MIAKA
+144 MIAKV
-149 LVAEKAALSFDK
+149 LVVEKTALSFDK
-161 RINNS
+161 RISNS

-210 RDYSYSNARKIS
+210 RDYSYSNSRKIS
-222 NLQSLEEVG
+222 NLQSLEEIG

-256 ESQIATSLI
+256 ESQVATSLV

-271 SSGTNQYRKTS
+271 SSGSNQYRKTS

-302 PYLRYGN
+302 PYLRHGN

-324 VVVDKGYL
+324 VVVDKGFL

-340 SARRLKMETTG
+340 SARRLKMQTTG
-351 NAGGAHNLIANSSN
+351 NAGGAHNLIASSSSH
-365 LSFKELIKKMRRGL
+365 SFKELIKKMGRGL
-379 IVTELMGQ
+379 VVTELMGQ

-404 VEGGVIEHPVEEIT
+404 VEEGVIVHAVEEIT
-418 IAGNMKDMLLN
+418 IAGNMRDMLLN
-429 ITDIGNDTYKNGSQ
+429 ISNIGNDTYKNGSQ
-443 YIGSVLIGEMTIA
+443 YIGSVLIDEMTIA
-456 SGDK
+456 SGK

>member
-7 IIFENCMI
+7 IILKNRMI
-15 KILNYSKVD
+15 KILNYSQDD
-24 LYELARYVNKQA
+24 LYDLARYVNKQA
-36 KAKGA
+36 QAKGA
-41 SESDVEIDVDAGT
+41 SESEVEIDVDSGT

-60 KELESI
+60 KELESVT
-66 ALNND
+66 LNND

-84 GVATTS
+84 GIATTS
-90 DFSKEAMESCLNA
+90 DFSKEAIESCLAA

-111 AEDKAFGL
+111 GEDKAFGL
-119 PSEKLFPK
+119 ASSKLYPK
-127 KEIELD
+127 KDIELD
-133 LYHPFDDSQDS
+133 LYHPFEDSQDV
-144 MIAKA
+144 MIAKV
-149 LVAEKAALSFDK
+149 LIVEKTALSFDK
-161 RINNS
+161 RISNS

-210 RDYSYSNARKIS
+210 RDYSYSNSRKIS
-222 NLQSLEEVG
+222 NLQSLEGIG

-256 ESQIATSLI
+256 ESQVATSLV

-271 SSGTNQYRKTS
+271 SSGSNQYRNTS

-302 PYLRYGN
+302 PYLRHGN

-324 VVVDKGYL
+324 VVVDKGFL

-340 SARRLKMETTG
+340 SARRLKMQTTG
-351 NAGGAHNLIANSSN
+351 NAGGAHNLIASSSSH
-365 LSFKELIKKMRRGL
+365 SFKELIKKMGRGL
-379 IVTELMGQ
+379 VVTELMGQ

-404 VEGGVIEHPVEEIT
+404 VEEGVIVHAVEEIT
-418 IAGNMKDMLLN
+418 IAGNMRDMLLN
-429 ITDIGNDTYKNGSQ
+429 ISNIGNDTYKNGSQ
-443 YIGSVLIGEMTIA
+443 YIGSVLIDEMTIA
-456 SGDK
+456 SGK

>member
-1 MYHITL
+1 
-7 IIFENCMI
+7 MI
-15 KILNYSKVD
+15 KILNYSQDD
-24 LYELARYVNKQA
+24 LYDLARYVNKQA
-36 KAKGA
+36 QAKGA
-41 SESDVEIDVDAGT
+41 SESEVEIDVDSGT

-60 KELESI
+60 KELESVT
-66 ALNND
+66 LNND

-84 GVATTS
+84 GIATTS
-90 DFSKEAMESCLNA
+90 DFSKEAIESCLAA

-111 AEDKAFGL
+111 GEDKAFGL
-119 PSEKLFPK
+119 ASSKLYPK
-127 KEIELD
+127 KDIELD
-133 LYHPFDDSQDS
+133 LYHPFEDSQDA
-144 MIAKA
+144 MIAKV
-149 LVAEKAALSFDK
+149 LVVEKTALSFDK
-161 RINNS
+161 RISNS

-210 RDYSYSNARKIS
+210 RDYSYSNSRKIS
-222 NLQSLEEVG
+222 NLQSLEEIG

-256 ESQIATSLI
+256 ESQVATSLV

-271 SSGTNQYRKTS
+271 SSGSNQYRKTS

-292 ASENLTINED
+292 ASESLSINED
-302 PYLRYGN
+302 PYLKHGN

-324 VVVDKGYL
+324 VVVDKGFL

-340 SARRLKMETTG
+340 SARRLKMQTTG
-351 NAGGAHNLIANSSN
+351 NAGGAHNLIASSSSH
-365 LSFKELIKKMRRGL
+365 SFKELIKKMGRGL
-379 IVTELMGQ
+379 VVTELMGQ

-404 VEGGVIEHPVEEIT
+404 VEEGVIVHAVEEIT
-418 IAGNMKDMLLN
+418 IAGNMRDMLLN
-429 ITDIGNDTYKNGSQ
+429 ISNIGNDTYKNGSQ
-443 YIGSVLIGEMTIA
+443 YIGSVLIDEMTIA
-456 SGDK
+456 SGK

>member
-7 IIFENCMI
+7 IILKNRMI
-15 KILNYSKVD
+15 KILNYSQDD
-24 LYELARYVNKQA
+24 LYDLARYVNKQA
-36 KAKGA
+36 QAKGA
-41 SESDVEIDVDAGT
+41 SESEVEIDVDSGT

-60 KELESI
+60 KELESVT
-66 ALNND
+66 LNND

-84 GVATTS
+84 GIATTS
-90 DFSKEAMESCLNA
+90 DFSKEAIESCLAA

-111 AEDKAFGL
+111 GEDKAFGL
-119 PSEKLFPK
+119 ASSKLYPK
-127 KEIELD
+127 KDIELD
-133 LYHPFDDSQDS
+133 LYHPFEDSQDA
-144 MIAKA
+144 MITKV
-149 LVAEKAALSFDK
+149 LVVEKTALSFDK
-161 RINNS
+161 RISNS

-210 RDYSYSNARKIS
+210 RDYSYSNSRKIS
-222 NLQSLEEVG
+222 NLQSLEEIG

-256 ESQIATSLI
+256 ESQVATSLV

-271 SSGTNQYRKTS
+271 SSGSNQYRKTS

-302 PYLRYGN
+302 PYLKHGN

-324 VVVDKGYL
+324 VVVDKGFL

-340 SARRLKMETTG
+340 SARRLKMQTTG
-351 NAGGAHNLIANSSN
+351 NAGGAHNLIASFSSH
-365 LSFKELIKKMRRGL
+365 SFKELIQKMGRGL
-379 IVTELMGQ
+379 VVTELMGQ

-404 VEGGVIEHPVEEIT
+404 VEEGVIVHAVEEIT
-418 IAGNMKDMLLN
+418 IAGNMRDMLLN
-429 ITDIGNDTYKNGSQ
+429 ISNIGNDTYKNGSQ
-443 YIGSVLIGEMTIA
+443 YIGSVLIDEMTIA
-456 SGDK
+456 SGK

>member
-7 IIFENCMI
+7 IILKNRMI
-15 KILNYSKVD
+15 KILNYSQDD
-24 LYELARYVNKQA
+24 LYDLARYVNKQA
-36 KAKGA
+36 QAKGA
-41 SESDVEIDVDAGT
+41 SESEVEIDVDSGT

-60 KELESI
+60 KELESVT
-66 ALNND
+66 LNND

-84 GVATTS
+84 GIATTS
-90 DFSKEAMESCLNA
+90 DFSKEAIESCLAA

-111 AEDKAFGL
+111 GEDKAFGL
-119 PSEKLFPK
+119 ASSKLYPK
-127 KEIELD
+127 KDIELD
-133 LYHPFDDSQDS
+133 LYHPFEDSQDA
-144 MIAKA
+144 MIAKV
-149 LVAEKAALSFDK
+149 LVVEKTALSFDK
-161 RINNS
+161 RISNS

-210 RDYSYSNARKIS
+210 RDYSYSNSRKIS
-222 NLQSLEEVG
+222 NLQSLEEIG

-256 ESQIATSLI
+256 ESQVATSLI

-271 SSGTNQYRKTS
+271 SSGSNQYRKSS

-292 ASENLTINED
+292 ASENLSINED
-302 PYLRYGN
+302 PYLKHGN

-324 VVVDKGYL
+324 VVVDKGFL

-340 SARRLKMETTG
+340 SARRLKMQTTG
-351 NAGGAHNLIANSSN
+351 NAGGAHNLIASFSSH
-365 LSFKELIKKMRRGL
+365 SFKELIQKMGRGL
-379 IVTELMGQ
+379 VVTELMGQ

-404 VEGGVIEHPVEEIT
+404 VEEGAIVHPVEEIT
-418 IAGNMKDMLLN
+418 IAGNMRDMLLN
-429 ITDIGNDTYKNGSQ
+429 ISNIGNDIYKNSSQ
-443 YIGSVLIGEMTIA
+443 YIGSVLIDEMTIA
-456 SGDK
+456 SGE

>member
-1 MYHITL
+1 MYDITL
-7 IIFENCMI
+7 IIFKYRMI
-15 KILNYSKVD
+15 KVLNYSQED

-41 SESDVEIDVDAGT
+41 SESDVEIDVDAGA
-54 SVSVRL
+54 SISVRL
-60 KELESI
+60 KELESVS
-66 ALNND
+66 LNND
-71 KSLSITV
+71 KSLAITV

-84 GVATTS
+84 GMATTS
-90 DFSKEAMESCLNA
+90 DFSKNAIESCLAA

-111 AEDKAFGL
+111 GEDKAFGL
-119 PSEKLFPK
+119 ASSKLFPK

-133 LYHPFDDSQDS
+133 LYHPFEDSQDA

-149 LVAEKAALSFDK
+149 LLAEKAALSFDK
-161 RINNS
+161 RISNS
-166 EGANFSTSNNL
+166 EGADFSTSNNL

-210 RDYSYSNARKIS
+210 RDYSYSNSRKIS
-222 NLQSLEEVG
+222 NLQSLEEIG
-231 ETSAQRAL
+231 ETSAKRAL

-247 KTGRYPVIF
+247 KTSRYPVIF
-256 ESQIATSLI
+256 ESQVATSLI

-282 FLLNSLDKKI
+282 FLLNSLGHKI

-302 PYLRYGN
+302 PYLKHGN

-314 DGEGVYVKPR
+314 DGDGVCVQPR
-324 VVVDKGYL
+324 VVVDKGFL

-351 NAGGAHNLIANSSN
+351 NAGGAHNLIATSSS
-365 LSFKELIKKMRRGL
+365 LSFEGLLKKMGRGL
-379 IVTELMGQ
+379 LVTELMGQ
-387 GLNMV
+387 GLNIV

-404 VEGGVIEHPVEEIT
+404 VEEGAIIHPVEEIT
-418 IAGNMKDMLLN
+418 IAGNMRDMLLN
-429 ITDIGNDTYKNGSQ
+429 ISDIGNDTYKNGSQ
-443 YIGSVLIGEMTIA
+443 YIGSVLIDEMTVA
-456 SGDK
+456 SGN

>member
-7 IIFENCMI
+7 IILKNRMI
-15 KILNYSKVD
+15 KILNYSQDD
-24 LYELARYVNKQA
+24 LYDLARYVNKQA
-36 KAKGA
+36 QAKGA
-41 SESDVEIDVDAGT
+41 SESEVEIDVDSGT

-60 KELESI
+60 KELESVT
-66 ALNND
+66 LNND

-84 GVATTS
+84 GIATTS
-90 DFSKEAMESCLNA
+90 DFSKEAIESCLAA

-111 AEDKAFGL
+111 GEDKAFGL
-119 PSEKLFPK
+119 ASSKLYPK
-127 KEIELD
+127 KDIELD
-133 LYHPFDDSQDS
+133 LYHPFEDSHDA
-144 MIAKA
+144 MIAKV
-149 LVAEKAALSFDK
+149 LVVEKTALSFDK
-161 RINNS
+161 RISNS

-200 VIAKDSSGMQ
+200 VIAKDISGMQ
-210 RDYSYSNARKIS
+210 RDYSYSNSRKIS
-222 NLQSLEEVG
+222 NLQSLEEIG

-256 ESQIATSLI
+256 ESQVATSLV

-271 SSGTNQYRKTS
+271 SSGSNQYRKTS

-302 PYLRYGN
+302 PYLRHGN

-324 VVVDKGYL
+324 VVVDKGFL

-340 SARRLKMETTG
+340 SARRLKMQTTG
-351 NAGGAHNLIANSSN
+351 NAGGAHNLIASSSSH
-365 LSFKELIKKMRRGL
+365 SFKELIKKMGRGL
-379 IVTELMGQ
+379 VVTELMGQ

-404 VEGGVIEHPVEEIT
+404 VEEGVIVHAVEEIT
-418 IAGNMKDMLLN
+418 IAGNMRDMLLN
-429 ITDIGNDTYKNGSQ
+429 ISNIGNDTYKNGSQ
-443 YIGSVLIGEMTIA
+443 YIGSVLIDEMTIA
-456 SGDK
+456 SGK

>member
-1 MYHITL
+1 
-7 IIFENCMI
+7 MI
-15 KILNYSKVD
+15 KILNYSQDD
-24 LYELARYVNKQA
+24 LYDLARYVNKQA
-36 KAKGA
+36 QAKGA
-41 SESDVEIDVDAGT
+41 SESEVEIDVDSGT

-60 KELESI
+60 KELESVT
-66 ALNND
+66 LNND

-84 GVATTS
+84 GIATTS
-90 DFSKEAMESCLNA
+90 DFSKEAIESCLAA

-111 AEDKAFGL
+111 GEDKAFGL
-119 PSEKLFPK
+119 ASSKLYPK
-127 KEIELD
+127 KDIELD
-133 LYHPFDDSQDS
+133 LYHPFEDSQDA
-144 MIAKA
+144 MIAKV
-149 LVAEKAALSFDK
+149 LIVEKTALSFDK
-161 RINNS
+161 RISNS

-190 PSSRHTISCS
+190 PSSRHSISCS

-210 RDYSYSNARKIS
+210 RDYSYSNSRKIS
-222 NLQSLEEVG
+222 NLQSLEEIG

-256 ESQIATSLI
+256 ESQVATSLI

-271 SSGTNQYRKTS
+271 SSGSNQYRKSS

-292 ASENLTINED
+292 ASENLSINED
-302 PYLRYGN
+302 PYLKHGN

-324 VVVDKGYL
+324 VVVDKGFL

-340 SARRLKMETTG
+340 SARRLKMQTTG
-351 NAGGAHNLIANSSN
+351 NAGGAHNLIASSSSH
-365 LSFKELIKKMRRGL
+365 SFKELIKKMGRGL
-379 IVTELMGQ
+379 VVTELMGQ

-404 VEGGVIEHPVEEIT
+404 VEEGVIVHAVEEIT
-418 IAGNMKDMLLN
+418 IAGNMRDMLLN
-429 ITDIGNDTYKNGSQ
+429 ISNIGNDTYKNGSQ
-443 YIGSVLIGEMTIA
+443 YIGSVLIDEMTIA
-456 SGDK
+456 SGK

>member
-7 IIFENCMI
+7 IILKNRMI
-15 KILNYSKVD
+15 KILNYSQDD
-24 LYELARYVNKQA
+24 LYDLARYVNKQA
-36 KAKGA
+36 QAKGA
-41 SESDVEIDVDAGT
+41 SESEVEIDVDSGT

-60 KELESI
+60 KELESVT
-66 ALNND
+66 LNND

-84 GVATTS
+84 GIATTS
-90 DFSKEAMESCLNA
+90 DFSKEAIESCLAA

-111 AEDKAFGL
+111 GEDKAFGL
-119 PSEKLFPK
+119 ASSKLYPK
-127 KEIELD
+127 KDIELD
-133 LYHPFDDSQDS
+133 LYHPFEDSHDA
-144 MIAKA
+144 MIAKV
-149 LVAEKAALSFDK
+149 LVVEKTALSFDK
-161 RINNS
+161 RISNS

-210 RDYSYSNARKIS
+210 RDYSYSNSRKIS
-222 NLQSLEEVG
+222 NLQSLEEIG

-256 ESQIATSLI
+256 ESQVATSLI

-271 SSGTNQYRKTS
+271 SSGSNQYRKSS

-292 ASENLTINED
+292 ASENLSINED
-302 PYLRYGN
+302 PYLKHGN

-324 VVVDKGYL
+324 VVVEKGFL

-340 SARRLKMETTG
+340 SARRLKMQTTG
-351 NAGGAHNLIANSSN
+351 NAGGAHNLIASSSSH
-365 LSFKELIKKMRRGL
+365 SFKELIKKMGRGL
-379 IVTELMGQ
+379 VVTELMGQ

-404 VEGGVIEHPVEEIT
+404 VEEGVIVHAVEEIT
-418 IAGNMKDMLLN
+418 IAGNMRDMLLN
-429 ITDIGNDTYKNGSQ
+429 ISNIGNDTYKNGSQ
-443 YIGSVLIGEMTIA
+443 YIGSVLIDEMTIA
-456 SGDK
+456 SGK